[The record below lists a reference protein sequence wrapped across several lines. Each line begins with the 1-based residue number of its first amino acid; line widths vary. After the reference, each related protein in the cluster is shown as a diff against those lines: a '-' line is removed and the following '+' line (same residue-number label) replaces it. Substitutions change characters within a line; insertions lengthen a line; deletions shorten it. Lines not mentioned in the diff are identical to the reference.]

1 MVEVKEKWY
10 TGWERDFSKEYLKT
24 LKTEALIE
32 SLDFFDAFME
42 RSKIDSAYE
51 VLNALPGH
59 GKTTALKIFIKKNLE
74 NRSSVSGL
82 IVLREKNQMKELVS
96 FAEGYPNE
104 VLYVDSENYHHVK
117 AFISDY
123 QFVIITHERL
133 KNLILNE
140 GTTNHLLA
148 FKNWK
153 NRKRVIIIDE
163 APVFVDSTTF
173 ELGKGLEWLDDCF
186 KAGGH
191 IFTSEQQI
199 MIRSLIQ
206 ILLAREFLQNKEV
219 KTKALISHLDS
230 EIYREVLIKF
240 FEIVENHIEKI
251 SKAESIG
258 IFHWFKKL
266 VYVDATGYIDT
277 GFYSE
282 SYSDHKKI
290 ICSRRID
297 YRKSG
302 CSILIL
308 DGTASHTQEIYNKE
322 YRIHSSFNH
331 TKYERLKIHQQRINT
346 SAKKRRVMKGF
357 STQKLIA
364 SDIQSIQQNLGIV
377 PFPIMSKFEIKEY
390 VKLNVISKKN
400 YETYFQISDSDDS
413 TLPINL
419 LNTVGKNYL
428 SDQSCLY
435 LTSLPN
441 RTASYYKSIAISLYE
456 DADAPLDF
464 SMNVKDKKN
473 KNAWFADERI
483 EKIYEES
490 LLAELFQIINRS
502 NIRNLSV
509 SSNEVVRI
517 FIATNF
523 DHLIEGMMK
532 MFDGKV
538 SLIQTDVEKDSKFE
552 ARLDEKVKEAAEKI
566 SNENIKLPA
575 TVGKITNGSAL
586 KNLLNQH
593 WHDPKKKEIITAVFR
608 RNKFDITERTVK
620 SGKVNKEVGYFSKL

>member
-1 MVEVKEKWY
+1 MLEIKEKWY

-32 SLDFFDAFME
+32 SLEFFDTFME
-42 RSKIDSAYE
+42 RSEIDSVYE

-82 IVLREKNQMKELVS
+82 IVLREKKQIKELAS
-96 FAEGYPNE
+96 FAEGYPNG
-104 VLYVDSENYHHVK
+104 VLYVDSENYHQVK

-140 GTTNHLLA
+140 GTTNHLSA
-148 FKNWK
+148 FKVWK
-153 NRKRVIIIDE
+153 DRKRVLIIDE

-240 FEIVENHIEKI
+240 FEIVENHMEKM

-258 IFHWFKKL
+258 IFQWFKKL

-308 DGTASHTQEIYNKE
+308 DGTASHTREIYNKE
-322 YRIHSSFNH
+322 YRLHSSVNH
-331 TKYERLKIHQQRINT
+331 TKYERLTIHQQRINT
-346 SAKKRRVMKGF
+346 SARKRRIMRGF

-364 SDIQSIQQNLGIV
+364 SDIQKIQQNLGIV

-390 VKLNVISKKN
+390 VKLNVISKEN
-400 YETYFQISDSDDS
+400 FETYFQISDSDDS

-428 SDQSCLY
+428 SDQNSLY

-441 RTASYYKSIAISLYE
+441 RTASYYKAMAISLYE
-456 DADAPLDF
+456 NAVLPLDF
-464 SMNVKDKKN
+464 SMEVKDKKN

-490 LLAELFQIINRS
+490 LRAELFQIISRS

-509 SSNEVVRI
+509 SSDETVHI

-566 SNENIKLPA
+566 INENIKLPA
-575 TVGKITNGSAL
+575 AVGKVTNGSAL

-593 WHDPKKKEIITAVFR
+593 WHDPKKRKIITAVFR
-608 RNKFDITERTVK
+608 RNELDIIEK
-620 SGKVNKEVGYFSKL
+620 SVQGGKVNKEVIYFSKS